1 MTIITIF
8 NSHHMTLNWDDNQ
21 QFVNDCTVL
30 HHVLDIGS
38 QQIFC
43 PPRNNLP
50 FNTSMTFDKSISD
63 WEKELLLFAYILV
76 VQLRL

>member
-8 NSHHMTLNWDDNQ
+8 NIHHMTLNWDDNQ

-43 PPRNNLP
+43 PPRNNKP
-50 FNTSMTFDKSISD
+50 FPRFVSKAGKNCLLDTGISI
-63 WEKELLLFAYILV
+63 LANQIV
-76 VQLRL
+76 